1 MSRLPKMIV
10 HHNTMGPVEVLI
22 SFSTKDE
29 SGNLKNIALVK
40 SKVKPKYDY
49 RDNFV
54 EFTNRYGST
63 MSFLDYKKPDRYY
76 ILWGIS
82 NNHIKSGWV
91 ELTTPSGRLV
101 RGNKPYKMFNEFCN
115 ASIKLNFYQT

>member
-22 SFSTKDE
+22 SFSSKDE
-29 SGNLKNIALVK
+29 SGNPKNIALVK

-54 EFTNRYGST
+54 EFIYRYGST

-76 ILWGIS
+76 ILWGTS
-82 NNHIKSGWV
+82 SKHVSSGWT
-91 ELTTPSGRLV
+91 ELTTPSGRPV
-101 RGNKPYKMFNEFCN
+101 RGNKPYKMFNEFCK
-115 ASIKLNFYQT
+115 ASIKLNFYQS